1 MIFRLILT
9 IILFLISLWNF
20 LMYIGASRREKRWL
34 KREEEARNKKVPQPH
49 GLLEE
54 LNTGRC
60 QGGMC
65 SSCYRR
71 TLCFPYEGGGRNEYG
86 Q

>member
-1 MIFRLILT
+1 MVFRLILT
-9 IILFLISLWNF
+9 IILFLISLW
-20 LMYIGASRREKRWL
+20 RWL

-60 QGGMC
+60 QSGMC
-65 SSCYRR
+65 SNCYRR
-71 TLCFPYEGGGRNEYG
+71 ALCFPYEGGRNEYG